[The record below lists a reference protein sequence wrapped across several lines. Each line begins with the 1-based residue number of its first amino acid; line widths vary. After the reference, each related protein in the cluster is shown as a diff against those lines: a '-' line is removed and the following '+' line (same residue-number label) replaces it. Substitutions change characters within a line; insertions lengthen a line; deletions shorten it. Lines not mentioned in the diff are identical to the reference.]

1 VRLTKDLRN
10 CSGDGLDVEADG
22 VSIDLNGHTI
32 ATSHMVP
39 PEQQGNGVYVNGH
52 DRVTVKNGIV
62 RGFRNGILFVNA
74 RASRVSH
81 VTMPAMV
88 NGGVTI
94 VGGGGNQVDHN
105 TIARPVKYSDEATAI
120 NLYSSNDNTVIQ
132 NVASMRVAGSH
143 SIDAS
148 TDVIELTSA
157 DRNRI
162 LFNRVSDGGAGIGLE
177 ASSNNLLAWNI
188 ATGGQFGLIP
198 ADQSNR
204 NVVEHNAAQG
214 NLWAGIGVGSTTGN
228 VVRWNVVIHN
238 PGAGIIEADNL
249 DAKVIGNLA
258 NGNGLAPTACLPD
271 CPGFETDDGINT
283 NSVGTTVS
291 RNIANN
297 NGDLGIQAVVGVI
310 DGGQNTAHHN
320 GDPRQCVAIKC
331 R

>member
-1 VRLTKDLRN
+1 VRLTKDLTN

-32 ATSHMVP
+32 ATSDMVAP
-39 PEQQGNGVYVNGH
+39 DQQGNGVYVNGH
-52 DRVTVKNGIV
+52 DRVTVKNGVI
-62 RGFRNGILFVNA
+62 RGFQNGVLFVNA

-81 VTMPAMV
+81 VAMPAMV

-94 VGGGGNQVDHN
+94 IGGGGNQIDHT
-105 TIARPVKYSDEATAI
+105 TIARPAKYSDYATAI

-132 NVASMRVAGSH
+132 NVASMRVG
-143 SIDAS
+143 
-148 TDVIELTSA
+148 DVIQLTSA

-162 LFNRVSDGGAGIGLE
+162 MSNRVSDGGAGIGLE

-188 ATGGQFGLIP
+188 ATGNQFGLIP

-204 NVVEHNAAQG
+204 NVVEHNTAQG
-214 NLWAGIGVGSTTGN
+214 NLWAGIGFGSSTGN

-238 PGAGIIEADNL
+238 PGAGIVEVDNV
-249 DAKVIGNLA
+249 DAKVIGNLV
-258 NGNGLAPTACLPD
+258 NGNGFAPTACLPD
-271 CPGFETDDGINT
+271 CPDFETNDGINT